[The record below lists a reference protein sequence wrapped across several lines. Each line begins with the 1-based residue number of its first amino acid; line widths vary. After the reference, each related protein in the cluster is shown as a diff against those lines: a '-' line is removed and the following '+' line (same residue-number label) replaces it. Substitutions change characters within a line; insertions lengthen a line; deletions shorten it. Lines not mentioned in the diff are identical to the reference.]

1 MMNAFRLAGVLLL
14 ALAGAAHAQAPAR
27 PAAPRPAAPAADAP
41 AATPAPE
48 KPLALR
54 MEGNITLRGPTGRWG
69 TPVVDELNRR
79 IYLPRGPA
87 GLTVLSLDGFK
98 PVAEVPETAGSFAVA
113 LDPETLR
120 GFSAGTADAAA
131 DGPAGAI
138 TVFDQRGFKPIPN
151 VPEPVKAL
159 RVRHLLYDAA
169 TKQLAAVTQEGVLTL
184 IDPAKLAIT
193 GTIPL
198 QGRRVTALAADRRGR
213 LFASLA
219 DQDAVAV
226 VNLVSREVATVWRP
240 EGCRQ
245 PVAMVF
251 DSVGMRLIVACRG
264 GRAEGARPEAEPAR
278 ESAFVIDPLG
288 GRVLG
293 RLPIPAGTESL
304 IHDPVQRLVYAV
316 SAAASAVTVFR
327 QPDPFRYD
335 PLETAGTRPLA
346 GFGVADGRT
355 GRLLLATAEY
365 IVVAPQPDGTG
376 GGLRLL
382 PNSYTLLSMKRLPLD

>member
-1 MMNAFRLAGVLLL
+1 MTAVLRLAGVLLL

-27 PAAPRPAAPAADAP
+27 PAPPRPPAADAP
-41 AATPAPE
+41 AAAPAPE

-69 TPVVDELNRR
+69 TPVVDDLNRR

-87 GLTVLSLDGFK
+87 GLSVLSLDGFK
-98 PVAEVPETAGSFAVA
+98 PVAEVPETTGSFAVA

-138 TVFDQRGFKPIPN
+138 SVFDQRGFKPIPN

-169 TKQLAAVTQEGVLTL
+169 TKQLAAATEDGVLTL
-184 IDPAKLAIT
+184 IDPARLAIT

-198 QGRRVTALAADRRGR
+198 QGKRVTALATDRRGR
-213 LFASLA
+213 LFATLA

-226 VNLVSREVATVWRP
+226 VNLVSREVATIWRP

-251 DSVGMRLIVACRG
+251 DSIGMRLIVACRG
-264 GRAEGARPEAEPAR
+264 GRAEGARPDAEPAR
-278 ESAFVIDPLG
+278 ESAVVIDPLG

-293 RLPIPAGTESL
+293 RLPIPAGTETL

-327 QPDPFRYD
+327 QPDAYRYEA
-335 PLETAGTRPLA
+335 LETAGTRPLA

-365 IVVAPQPDGTG
+365 VVVAPQPDGTG

-382 PNSYTLLSMKRLPLD
+382 PNSFTLLSMKRLPFE

>member
-1 MMNAFRLAGVLLL
+1 MTAVLRLAGVLLL

-27 PAAPRPAAPAADAP
+27 PAAPRPAAADAP
-41 AATPAPE
+41 AAAPAPE

-69 TPVVDELNRR
+69 TPVVDDLNRR

-87 GLTVLSLDGFK
+87 GLSVLSLDGFK
-98 PVAEVPETAGSFAVA
+98 PVAEVPETTGSFAVA

-138 TVFDQRGFKPIPN
+138 SVFDQRGFKPIPN

-169 TKQLAAVTQEGVLTL
+169 TKQLAAATEDGVLTL

-198 QGRRVTALAADRRGR
+198 QGKRVTALATDRRGR
-213 LFASLA
+213 LFATLA

-226 VNLVSREVATVWRP
+226 VNLVSREVATIWRP

-251 DSVGMRLIVACRG
+251 DSIGMRLIVACRG
-264 GRAEGARPEAEPAR
+264 GRAEGARPDAEPAR
-278 ESAFVIDPLG
+278 ESAVVIDPLG

-293 RLPIPAGTESL
+293 RLPIPAGTETL

-327 QPDPFRYD
+327 QPDAYRYEA
-335 PLETAGTRPLA
+335 LETAGTRPLA

-365 IVVAPQPDGTG
+365 VVVAPQPDGTG

-382 PNSYTLLSMKRLPLD
+382 PNSFTLLSMKRLPFE

>member
-1 MMNAFRLAGVLLL
+1 MTAVLRLAGVLLL

-27 PAAPRPAAPAADAP
+27 PAAPRPAAADAP
-41 AATPAPE
+41 AATPVPE

-54 MEGNITLRGPTGRWG
+54 MEGNITLRGPVGRWG
-69 TPVVDELNRR
+69 TPVVDDLNRR

-87 GLTVLSLDGFK
+87 GLSVLSLDGFK
-98 PVAEVPETAGSFAVA
+98 PVAEVPETTGSFAVA

-138 TVFDQRGFKPIPN
+138 SVFDQRGFKPIPN

-169 TKQLAAVTQEGVLTL
+169 TKQLAAATEEGVLTL

-198 QGRRVTALAADRRGR
+198 QGKRVTALATDRRGR
-213 LFASLA
+213 LFATRA

-226 VNLVSREVATVWRP
+226 VNLVSREVATIWRP

-251 DSVGMRLIVACRG
+251 DSIGMRLIVACRG
-264 GRAEGARPEAEPAR
+264 SRAEGARPDAEPAR
-278 ESAFVIDPLG
+278 ESAVVIDPLG

-293 RLPIPAGTESL
+293 RLPIPAGTETL
-304 IHDPVQRLVYAV
+304 IHDPIQRLVYAV
-316 SAAASAVTVFR
+316 SAAASAVMVFR
-327 QPDPFRYD
+327 QPDAYRYEA
-335 PLETAGTRPLA
+335 LETAGTRPLA

-365 IVVAPQPDGTG
+365 VVVAPQPDGTG

-382 PNSYTLLSMKRLPLD
+382 PNSYTLLSMKRLPLE

>member
-1 MMNAFRLAGVLLL
+1 MMQVLRLAGVLVL
-14 ALAGAAHAQAPAR
+14 AWAGVAHAQAPAR
-27 PAAPRPAAPAADAP
+27 PAAPRPAAPAAEAP
-41 AATPAPE
+41 AAVPE

-54 MEGNITLRGPTGRWG
+54 MEGSVSLRGPVGRWG

-79 IYLPRGPA
+79 VYLPRGPA

-98 PVAEVPETAGSFAVA
+98 PVAEVPETTGSFAVA

-131 DGPAGAI
+131 DGLAGAI

-169 TKQLAAVTQEGVLTL
+169 TKQLAAASEDGVLTL

-193 GTIPL
+193 GTMPL
-198 QGRRVTALAADRRGR
+198 QGRRVSALATDRRGR

-226 VNLVSREVATVWRP
+226 VNLVSREVATIWRP

-245 PVAMVF
+245 PMAMVF

-264 GRAEGARPEAEPAR
+264 GRAEGARPDAEPAR
-278 ESAFVIDPLG
+278 EAAFVIDPLG
-288 GRVLG
+288 GRVVG
-293 RLPIPAGTESL
+293 RMPIPAGTESL
-304 IHDPVQRLVYAV
+304 VHDPIQRLVYAA
-316 SAAASAVTVFR
+316 SAASSAVTVFR
-327 QPDPFRYD
+327 QPDAYRYEA
-335 PLETAGTRPLA
+335 LETAGTRPLA

-365 IVVAPQPDGTG
+365 VVVAPQPDGSG

>member
-1 MMNAFRLAGVLLL
+1 MTAVLRLAGVLLL

-27 PAAPRPAAPAADAP
+27 PAAPRPAAADAP

-69 TPVVDELNRR
+69 TPVVDDLNRR

-87 GLTVLSLDGFK
+87 GLSVLSLDGFK
-98 PVAEVPETAGSFAVA
+98 PVAEVPETTGSFAVA

-138 TVFDQRGFKPIPN
+138 SVFDQRGFKPIPN

-169 TKQLAAVTQEGVLTL
+169 TKQLAAATEDGVLTL
-184 IDPAKLAIT
+184 IDPARLAIT

-198 QGRRVTALAADRRGR
+198 QGKRVTALATDRRGR
-213 LFASLA
+213 LFATLA

-226 VNLVSREVATVWRP
+226 VNLVSREVATIWRP

-251 DSVGMRLIVACRG
+251 DSIGMRLIVACRG
-264 GRAEGARPEAEPAR
+264 GRAEGARPDAEPAR
-278 ESAFVIDPLG
+278 ESAVVIDPLG

-293 RLPIPAGTESL
+293 RLPIPAGTETL

-327 QPDPFRYD
+327 QPDAYRYEA
-335 PLETAGTRPLA
+335 LETAGTRPLA

-365 IVVAPQPDGTG
+365 VVVAPQPDGTG

-382 PNSYTLLSMKRLPLD
+382 PNSFTLLSMKRLPFE

>member
-1 MMNAFRLAGVLLL
+1 MTAVLRLAGVLLL

-27 PAAPRPAAPAADAP
+27 PAAPRPAAADAP
-41 AATPAPE
+41 AAAPAPE

-69 TPVVDELNRR
+69 TPVVDDLNRR

-87 GLTVLSLDGFK
+87 GLSVLSLDGFK
-98 PVAEVPETAGSFAVA
+98 PVAEVPETTGSFAVA

-138 TVFDQRGFKPIPN
+138 SVFDQRGFKPIPN

-169 TKQLAAVTQEGVLTL
+169 TKQLAAATEDGVLTL
-184 IDPAKLAIT
+184 IDPARLAIT

-198 QGRRVTALAADRRGR
+198 QGKRVTALATDRRGR
-213 LFASLA
+213 LFATLA

-226 VNLVSREVATVWRP
+226 VNLVSREVATIWRP

-251 DSVGMRLIVACRG
+251 DSIGMRLIVACRG
-264 GRAEGARPEAEPAR
+264 GRAEGARPDAEPAR
-278 ESAFVIDPLG
+278 ESAVVIDPLG

-293 RLPIPAGTESL
+293 RLPIPAGTETL

-327 QPDPFRYD
+327 QPDAYRYEA
-335 PLETAGTRPLA
+335 LETAGTRPLA

-365 IVVAPQPDGTG
+365 VVVAPQPDGTG

-382 PNSYTLLSMKRLPLD
+382 PNSFTLLSMKRLPFE

>member
-1 MMNAFRLAGVLLL
+1 
-14 ALAGAAHAQAPAR
+14 
-27 PAAPRPAAPAADAP
+27 
-41 AATPAPE
+41 
-48 KPLALR
+48 
-54 MEGNITLRGPTGRWG
+54 
-69 TPVVDELNRR
+69 
-79 IYLPRGPA
+79 
-87 GLTVLSLDGFK
+87 
-98 PVAEVPETAGSFAVA
+98 
-113 LDPETLR
+113 
-120 GFSAGTADAAA
+120 
-131 DGPAGAI
+131 
-138 TVFDQRGFKPIPN
+138 
-151 VPEPVKAL
+151 
-159 RVRHLLYDAA
+159 
-169 TKQLAAVTQEGVLTL
+169 
-184 IDPAKLAIT
+184 
-193 GTIPL
+193 
-198 QGRRVTALAADRRGR
+198 
-213 LFASLA
+213 
-219 DQDAVAV
+219 
-226 VNLVSREVATVWRP
+226 
-240 EGCRQ
+240 
-245 PVAMVF
+245 MVF